1 MIVLADENIP
11 EVHHFFARLGEVRTI
26 EGRAIDR
33 RLLDGVDVLLVRS
46 VTRVD
51 ASLLK
56 GSRVRFVGSATIGT
70 DHIDVEGLREM
81 GVAFAHAPGSN
92 AESVVEYVTAAM
104 LEAQVAAGNGLSGR
118 TLGVVGYGDIGSR
131 IARRAEALGMRV
143 LVNDPPLEERGVQ
156 PSECDQFFSLQ
167 EVLSEADV
175 VTLHVPLSKSGPW
188 PTPGMI
194 SARELSLLPRGALLI
209 NTSRGPVVSGKDLLS
224 RLRREDGFR
233 AVLDV
238 FEGEPRPD
246 LELIERL
253 FLATPHIAG
262 YSYDGKLNGTRMLF
276 EALCRFEQ
284 VGIDCFADESASE
297 EPVRLHAP
305 TEKDPV
311 RWLRSLVRQMYDIRQ
326 DDRRLREMLSLPVGE
341 RESHFNRC
349 RKEYPKR
356 RTFGMF
362 GIDASDVPDELRK
375 AVEVGLQV
383 RVW

>member
-1 MIVLADENIP
+1 M
-11 EVHHFFARLGEVRTI
+11 
-26 EGRAIDR
+26 
-33 RLLDGVDVLLVRS
+33 
-46 VTRVD
+46 
-51 ASLLK
+51 
-56 GSRVRFVGSATIGT
+56 
-70 DHIDVEGLREM
+70 
-81 GVAFAHAPGSN
+81 
-92 AESVVEYVTAAM
+92 
-104 LEAQVAAGNGLSGR
+104 
-118 TLGVVGYGDIGSR
+118 
-131 IARRAEALGMRV
+131 
-143 LVNDPPLEERGVQ
+143 
-156 PSECDQFFSLQ
+156 
-167 EVLSEADV
+167 
-175 VTLHVPLSKSGPW
+175 
-188 PTPGMI
+188 
-194 SARELSLLPRGALLI
+194 
-209 NTSRGPVVSGKDLLS
+209 SGKDLLS

-284 VGIDCFADESASE
+284 LGIDCFADESASE

-362 GIDASDVPDELRK
+362 GIEASDVPDELRK